1 MQSGKTE
8 FMKQTNREMRCYDG
22 YFCISERNI
31 FKYSLEKLVYMQTTA
46 LLCAK
51 KKKNLSMKSG
61 SQKTTS
67 L

>member
-51 KKKNLSMKSG
+51 KKNLSMKSG